1 MDGETSG
8 LKERLEGART
18 ELRIGLGTAVPGL
31 QLSRAFSQAM
41 SGIIKSV
48 ARDVAEHA
56 TILSIGAL
64 ARGELCPFSD
74 IDLVALV
81 DEGDE
86 ERAESRLSDLVRPL
100 WDLSLRV
107 NAILLTPQSWLEQA
121 EHDIT
126 QRTSILDAQVL
137 VGEPARFT
145 AVTERASQFWGG
157 GRAAFIE
164 ALVEDGRERQRRYG
178 GTVYRVEPDIKH
190 GPGGM
195 RDLHNVDW
203 SLQATYGTRDP
214 DVLVER
220 GVLSPRGARAL
231 ADSRDELLRL
241 RCALHLAAGRAQER
255 MVFRYQEDMPELLGL
270 VPPGG
275 SVEDAVLVQAIEA
288 FMQSY
293 YRAALDVVRY
303 GGRVLSRVSPVTSGR
318 TIEAVDQDFHLVD
331 DELSARRPLDFV
343 QAPGLALG
351 AIAQARDRGVV
362 LSAELLDSIDSAV
375 GELPWGRLCGDREAQ
390 RRFLELLVNP
400 ADAGSP
406 TAVQVLHDLG
416 LLEQLV
422 PEFAPSRG
430 RMQHETFHVYT
441 VDQHSLFAVEYLK
454 SVGRGDYRKDRP
466 LATAVHLGLDDL
478 RVLYL
483 AALLHDSGKAYG
495 EQCVEGAKI
504 ARVAAQRAGLGGA
517 DADRCGKLVAM
528 HLEMPM
534 ISQKR
539 DLSDLA
545 LIADFAEEVG
555 DKRTLAELYLLSLA
569 DTASVAPDFLT
580 EWKATLLDELY
591 LLTAAQLSARRM
603 KMIGARGS
611 EDEPEGL
618 PDRYYMVFDPE
629 LRKKHKELLESFDHS
644 IPVRLVMEDG
654 SGAIRLTILAPD
666 RRGLLFAVAA
676 ALDDAGYDTLAAD
689 IYSIDHKDQALA
701 LDVFRIAPRDPER
714 AADAELVP
722 MLESEIA
729 RRLGELDT
737 HLEAPPVPLPQVGGR
752 KSVDASVT
760 FSLDTKGRRSV
771 IEIIAPDRPGVFRLV
786 TLAFAS
792 LGIDVELAKVVTDA
806 RESRE
811 SAYVVFVPRLDEAR
825 MQAVEARL
833 IRDLA

>member
-1 MDGETSG
+1 M
-8 LKERLEGART
+8 LRERLEGARR
-18 ELRIGLGTAVPGL
+18 ELREGLGTGVPGL
-31 QLSRAFSQAM
+31 MLSESFSKAM
-41 SGIIKSV
+41 VGIIKSV
-48 ARDVAEHA
+48 ARDVAGDV

-74 IDLVALV
+74 VDLVALA
-81 DEGDE
+81 DEGAE
-86 ERAESRLSDLVRPL
+86 EKVESQLSDLVRPL

-107 NAILLTPQSWLEQA
+107 NAILLTPAAWLEQA
-121 EHDIT
+121 QADLT
-126 QRTSILDAQVL
+126 QRTSILDAKVL
-137 VGEPARFT
+137 VGDPTRFEAVLEQAR
-145 AVTERASQFWGG
+145 RFWGE

-164 ALVEDGRERQRRYG
+164 GLVEDGRERQRRYG

-195 RDLHNVDW
+195 RDLHHVDW
-203 SLQATYGTRDP
+203 SLEATYGTRDLA
-214 DVLVER
+214 VLVER
-220 GVLSPRGARAL
+220 GVLSQRGARAL

-255 MVFRYQEDMPELLGL
+255 MVFRYQDDMPALLGL
-270 VPPGG
+270 VPPEGAI
-275 SVEDAVLVQAIEA
+275 EDGVLVQAIEA
-288 FMQSY
+288 FMQGY

-303 GGRVLSRVSPVTSGR
+303 GSRVLSRVSPVSSGR
-318 TIEAVDQDFHLVD
+318 TIETIDQDFHLVAG
-331 DELSARRPLDFV
+331 ELCARRPLNFLD
-343 QAPGLALG
+343 APGLALG
-351 AIAQARDRGVV
+351 AIAQARDRGVQ

-400 ADAGSP
+400 TDAGSP

-454 SVGRGDYRKDRP
+454 GIGRGDYRKDRP

-478 RVLYL
+478 RALYL
-483 AALLHDSGKAYG
+483 ATMLHDSGKAYG
-495 EQCVEGAKI
+495 EQCAEGAKI
-504 ARVAAQRAGLGGA
+504 ARVAAQRAGLGGT
-517 DADRCGKLVAM
+517 DAERCAKLVAM
-528 HLEMPM
+528 HLEMPR

-545 LIADFAEEVG
+545 LIADFAEQVG

-591 LLTAAQLSARRM
+591 LLTAAHLSRRRM

-618 PDRYYMVFDPE
+618 PDRYYVVFDPE
-629 LRKKHKELLESFDHS
+629 LRKQHKELLDGYDISE
-644 IPVRLVMEDG
+644 PVRLVLEHG
-654 SGAIRLTILAPD
+654 SGAIRLTVVAPD
-666 RRGLLFAVAA
+666 RKGLLFAVAA
-676 ALDDAGYDTLAAD
+676 ALDDAGFDTLAAD
-689 IYSIDHKDQALA
+689 IYSFDHQDRALA
-701 LDVFRIAPRDPER
+701 LDVFRIAPRDPQR
-714 AADAELVP
+714 AVDAELVP
-722 MLESEIA
+722 MLEASIA
-729 RRLGELDT
+729 RRLGELET
-737 HLEAPPVPLPQVGGR
+737 HLQTPPEPLPQHSVR
-752 KSVDASVT
+752 KPLEASVA
-760 FSLDTKGRRSV
+760 FFPDTNGRRSIV
-771 IEIIAPDRPGVFRLV
+771 EIIAPDRPGVFRRV

-792 LGIDVELAKVVTDA
+792 LGIDIELAKVVTDA
-806 RESRE
+806 REAQE
-811 SAYVVFVPRLDEAR
+811 SAYVLFVDRLDQDGIA
-825 MQAVEARL
+825 AVEARL
-833 IRDLA
+833 TRDLA